1 MHWQGSGI
9 HSKIHEKPL
18 EQRRSMIN
26 TYFKKMVLET
36 CEWNKWKDARLEV
49 NGLIE

>member
-26 TYFKKMVLET
+26 TYFKKMVLEPVSGI
-36 CEWNKWKDARLEV
+36 NGKMLDWK
-49 NGLIE
+49 